1 MGKRSCKGRE
11 SENRRDLKVGLR
23 SNNCLLI
30 FFVIWVNN
38 CEMVI
43 VGSHSYRLLFGQ
55 LETCL
60 GK

>member
-1 MGKRSCKGRE
+1 MGKRSCRGRE
-11 SENRRDLKVGLR
+11 SEKNRRDLKVGMR

-43 VGSHSYRLLFGQ
+43 VGL
-55 LETCL
+55 T
-60 GK
+60 